1 MNIISNWKTYL
12 KFLSRNKGYTA
23 IDLFGLSV
31 SLLFVLL
38 IGVYTWQE
46 FSTDRFHEN
55 KDRIYLV
62 GTSGA
67 ETAYGIAPRLE
78 NRYPEVG

>member
-31 SLLFVLL
+31 SLMFVLL
-38 IGVYTWQE
+38 PSIHGK
-46 FSTDRFHEN
+46 SCL
-55 KDRIYLV
+55 RISSKRRKTGFIWSAKKCNL
-62 GTSGA
+62 
-67 ETAYGIAPRLE
+67 
-78 NRYPEVG
+78 